1 MARPGGF
8 SLVMTAATATI
19 ASCAVSVG
27 AGTARADDLPPDP
40 RGASALLVGAG
51 VAGVSFG
58 TGMTM
63 TGTSGDGFVQNA
75 GIVIAETGLVLAPIA
90 AHAVGGEWKRG
101 IFFALAP
108 LAFEIGM
115 LVLIQQWGERLV
127 TLAPLGTQYL
137 YSAMFTGTVL
147 SSAVGVV
154 DASFVSRRAASEA
167 PPAPPP
173 PSAPPHAWVA
183 PMFDR
188 NGGGIE
194 FGGFL

>member
-1 MARPGGF
+1 MARPRGSFLIATVAVFGAASAGGPR
-8 SLVMTAATATI
+8 SA
-19 ASCAVSVG
+19 G
-27 AGTARADDLPPDP
+27 ADELPPDP
-40 RGASALLVGAG
+40 QGTTALLVGAG

-90 AHAVGGEWKRG
+90 AHAVTGEWKRG
-101 IFFALAP
+101 FFFALAP
-108 LAFEIGM
+108 LATEIGM
-115 LVLIQQWGERLV
+115 LVLIQQWGEKLV

-147 SSAVGVV
+147 FSAIGIV
-154 DASFVSRRAASEA
+154 DATFASRRAATAS
-167 PPAPPP
+167 PPSTPAP
-173 PSAPPHAWVA
+173 STRAWVA

-194 FGGFL
+194 VGGFL